1 MGFFSKK
8 NNEQKIDEIVSK
20 IELVEVEESEDLF
33 PEDLE
38 GIARTYYYNEVKV
51 TRFCD
56 DDRPIKAGA
65 GGFLVDDDE
74 AMVAM
79 IENDNVKQMV
89 ADYVDRGDL
98 VKVAFTGSDTVAIGF
113 YRK

>member
-8 NNEQKIDEIVSK
+8 NKEQEIDEIVSK
-20 IELVEVEESEDLF
+20 IELVEDEENDEIF
-33 PEDLE
+33 PEELE
-38 GIARTYYYNEVKV
+38 GISRSYYYDEVKV

-56 DDRPIKAGA
+56 DDRQIHAEA

-74 AMVAM
+74 AVAAI
-79 IENDNVKQMV
+79 IENGNVKQMV
-89 ADYVDRGDL
+89 ADYVERGDL